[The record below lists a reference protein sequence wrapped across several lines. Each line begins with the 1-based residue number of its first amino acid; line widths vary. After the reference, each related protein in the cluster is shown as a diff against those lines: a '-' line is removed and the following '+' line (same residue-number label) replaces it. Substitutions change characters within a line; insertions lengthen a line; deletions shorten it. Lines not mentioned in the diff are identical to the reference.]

1 MKRLLGLNGMLLLS
15 AVILATSCG
24 TKKSSN
30 LVSSKTGWNFNDT
43 KLGGFDVPL
52 YEGQYVG
59 PGLAFI
65 EGGRFTMGQTD
76 EDLTYENNNQPRTV
90 SVSSFFMDE
99 TEVANIHY
107 REYLHWINRTYGN
120 DYPDIYNKAL
130 PDTQSWRKALQ
141 YNEPQVE
148 FYFRHAAYNYYPVV
162 GVTWDQ
168 ANLYCRWRT
177 DRVNELVLIQK
188 GYLKKNP
195 FQVSEDNFSVR
206 TYVAGQYEGAAGVK
220 KKDIDPTGTGKRNI
234 RYEDGILT
242 ADYRLPT
249 EAEWEYAALALKGR
263 NPEPDTK
270 RRRGEEVVTD
280 RQIYPWGDNLS
291 TREGARNAYQG
302 MQLGNFKRGGGDQM
316 GVAGGLNDNADIPAE
331 IYAYKPNAF
340 GLYNMAGNVSEWV
353 LDVYRPNTSMDAED
367 FRPFRGNVFDTHV
380 QLDDF
385 TLEEKDS
392 LGRLVKRVV
401 SDEELKDKYANY
413 RNANVINYL
422 DGDTTSGN
430 MVFYDYQ
437 RTTLISDNAHVIK
450 GGSWNDRAY
459 WLSPGTRRFMQ
470 GNHTSSTV
478 GFRCC
483 MDRLG
488 SPSLKGPSGNQFL
501 GSKKKSR

>member
-1 MKRLLGLNGMLLLS
+1 
-15 AVILATSCG
+15 
-24 TKKSSN
+24 
-30 LVSSKTGWNFNDT
+30 
-43 KLGGFDVPL
+43 
-52 YEGQYVG
+52 
-59 PGLAFI
+59 
-65 EGGRFTMGQTD
+65 MGD
-76 EDLTYENNNQPRTV
+76 
-90 SVSSFFMDE
+90 
-99 TEVANIHY
+99 A
-107 REYLHWINRTYGN
+107 
-120 DYPDIYNKAL
+120 
-130 PDTQSWRKALQ
+130 
-141 YNEPQVE
+141 
-148 FYFRHAAYNYYPVV
+148 
-162 GVTWDQ
+162 
-168 ANLYCRWRT
+168 
-177 DRVNELVLIQK
+177 
-188 GYLKKNP
+188 
-195 FQVSEDNFSVR
+195 
-206 TYVAGQYEGAAGVK
+206 
-220 KKDIDPTGTGKRNI
+220 
-234 RYEDGILT
+234 
-242 ADYRLPT
+242 
-249 EAEWEYAALALKGR
+249 
-263 NPEPDTK
+263 
-270 RRRGEEVVTD
+270 
-280 RQIYPWGDNLS
+280 
-291 TREGARNAYQG
+291 
-302 MQLGNFKRGGGDQM
+302 M

-392 LGRLVKRVV
+392 LGRLQKRLVN
-401 SDEELKDKYANY
+401 DDELKEKYANY